1 MAPALR
7 MTRSIKEKLPIFL
20 PLFCPL
26 PRLYFSFWGVG
37 WGDRGGGRK
46 GKRVD
51 LKVFWQD
58 WGGGVGLREGLAYL
72 EGVSRA

>member
-26 PRLYFSFWGVG
+26 PRPYFVFWDAG
-37 WGDRGGGRK
+37 WGDTSGGR
-46 GKRVD
+46 GE
-51 LKVFWQD
+51 
-58 WGGGVGLREGLAYL
+58 GGFASFFGAWGVGLREGLAYL
-72 EGVSRA
+72 GIGTV